1 MITLLYSRRHH
12 PGSYLIRGVTWGEW
26 SHVEILLPGGRLLG
40 AAFSEGV
47 NDNHTIDD
55 RLQIASAAAKVTY
68 PGDLGRAMA
77 WASPLIG
84 VTPYDN
90 LGVVGLGFHRDWES
104 EDAYWCSEWAGKFLK
119 EGGFE
124 PFRSKSIKRLTPEH
138 LWMLNYEPIY
148 LK

>member
-1 MITLLYSRRHH
+1 MIPLLYSRRHH
-12 PGSYLIRGVTWGEW
+12 LGSYAIRAVTWGEW
-26 SHVEILLPGGRLLG
+26 SHVEIVLPGSKLLG

-47 NDNHTIDD
+47 NDTHTLED
-55 RLQIASAAAKVTY
+55 RLSIASAAAMVWY
-68 PGDLGRAMA
+68 PGSLDRAMA

-90 LGVVGLGFHRDWES
+90 WGALGLGFHRDWEDES
-104 EDAYWCSEWAGKFLK
+104 AYWCSEWAGKFLK

-124 PFRSKSIKRLTPEH
+124 PFRSKVIKRLTPQH